1 MSGDIVQKR
10 HFAPI
15 FDKLD
20 IFYIIKTETGIY
32 FSKNVTMTM
41 TYTLDEKDST
51 LLEHIQGNARLTSAE
66 LSKLVD
72 LSPSGV
78 QKRLRKLEENGIVE
92 RYATMLNRKRLG
104 YDLLVFVKVIIQ
116 GHTAELIAEFDEAV
130 REMPEVLE
138 SHRIIG
144 DADYLLKVVVRDREQ
159 LDHFLMK
166 QLLSLDSVAR
176 VSSYLVLKEVK
187 ETTSI
192 GLNDHK

>member
-1 MSGDIVQKR
+1 
-10 HFAPI
+10 
-15 FDKLD
+15 
-20 IFYIIKTETGIY
+20 
-32 FSKNVTMTM
+32 M
-41 TYTLDEKDST
+41 TYVLDKKDST
-51 LLEHIQGNARLTSAE
+51 LLTHIQNNARLTSAE
-66 LSKLVD
+66 LGKLVN

-92 RYATMLNRKRLG
+92 RYATMLNRKSLG

-116 GHTAELIAEFDEAV
+116 GHTVKLIAEFDDAIK
-130 REMPEVLE
+130 EMPEVLE

-159 LDHFLMK
+159 LDHFLME
-166 QLLSLDSVAR
+166 QLLPLNSVAR

-192 GLNDHK
+192 GLNEYK

>member
-1 MSGDIVQKR
+1 
-10 HFAPI
+10 
-15 FDKLD
+15 
-20 IFYIIKTETGIY
+20 
-32 FSKNVTMTM
+32 M
-41 TYTLDEKDST
+41 TYPLDKKDST
-51 LLEHIQGNARLTSAE
+51 LLHYMQNNARLTSAE
-66 LSKLVD
+66 LGKLVD

-78 QKRLRKLEENGIVE
+78 QKRLRKLEENGVVE

-116 GHTAELIAEFDEAV
+116 GHTAELIAEFDNAI

-159 LDHFLMK
+159 LDHFLME

-192 GLNDHK
+192 GLNDHKDSK

>member
-1 MSGDIVQKR
+1 
-10 HFAPI
+10 
-15 FDKLD
+15 
-20 IFYIIKTETGIY
+20 
-32 FSKNVTMTM
+32 M
-41 TYTLDEKDST
+41 TYTLDKKDST

-66 LSKLVD
+66 LGKLVD

-116 GHTAELIAEFDEAV
+116 GHTTELIAEFDNAV

-187 ETTSI
+187 ETTTI

>member
-1 MSGDIVQKR
+1 
-10 HFAPI
+10 
-15 FDKLD
+15 
-20 IFYIIKTETGIY
+20 
-32 FSKNVTMTM
+32 
-41 TYTLDEKDST
+41 
-51 LLEHIQGNARLTSAE
+51 
-66 LSKLVD
+66 VD

-116 GHTAELIAEFDEAV
+116 GHTAELIAEFDDAV

>member
-1 MSGDIVQKR
+1 
-10 HFAPI
+10 
-15 FDKLD
+15 
-20 IFYIIKTETGIY
+20 
-32 FSKNVTMTM
+32 M
-41 TYTLDEKDST
+41 TYVLDKKDST
-51 LLEHIQGNARLTSAE
+51 LLKHIQDNARLTSAE
-66 LSKLVD
+66 LGRLVN

-116 GHTAELIAEFDEAV
+116 GHTTELIAEFDNAI

-166 QLLSLDSVAR
+166 QLLSLNSVAR

-192 GLNDHK
+192 GLTNHK

>member
-1 MSGDIVQKR
+1 
-10 HFAPI
+10 
-15 FDKLD
+15 
-20 IFYIIKTETGIY
+20 
-32 FSKNVTMTM
+32 M
-41 TYTLDEKDST
+41 TYVLDEKDST
-51 LLEHIQGNARLTSAE
+51 LLTHMQNNARLTSAE
-66 LSKLVD
+66 LGKLVN

-92 RYATMLNRKRLG
+92 RYATMLNRKSLG

-116 GHTAELIAEFDEAV
+116 GHTVKLIAEFDDAI
-130 REMPEVLE
+130 RKMPEVLE

-159 LDHFLMK
+159 LDHFLME
-166 QLLSLDSVAR
+166 QLLSLGSVAR

>member
-1 MSGDIVQKR
+1 
-10 HFAPI
+10 
-15 FDKLD
+15 
-20 IFYIIKTETGIY
+20 
-32 FSKNVTMTM
+32 M
-41 TYTLDEKDST
+41 TYVLDKKDST
-51 LLEHIQGNARLTSAE
+51 LLNRMQDNARLTSAE
-66 LSKLVD
+66 LGRLVG

-92 RYATMLNRKRLG
+92 KYATMLNRKRLG

-116 GHTAELIAEFDEAV
+116 GHSAELIAEFDNAIK
-130 REMPEVLE
+130 EMPQVLE

-144 DADYLLKVVVRDREQ
+144 DADYLLKVVVRDREH

-166 QLLSLDSVAR
+166 QLLALNSVAR

-192 GLNDHK
+192 GLDEHK

>member
-1 MSGDIVQKR
+1 
-10 HFAPI
+10 
-15 FDKLD
+15 
-20 IFYIIKTETGIY
+20 
-32 FSKNVTMTM
+32 M
-41 TYTLDEKDST
+41 TYTLDKKDTT
-51 LLEHIQGNARLTSAE
+51 LLKHLQNNARLTSAE
-66 LSKLVD
+66 LGKLVD

-116 GHTAELIAEFDEAV
+116 GHTKKLIAEFDNAI

-159 LDHFLMK
+159 LDQFLME
-166 QLLSLDSVAR
+166 QLLSLGSVAR

>member
-1 MSGDIVQKR
+1 
-10 HFAPI
+10 
-15 FDKLD
+15 
-20 IFYIIKTETGIY
+20 
-32 FSKNVTMTM
+32 M
-41 TYTLDEKDST
+41 TYTLDKKDST

-66 LSKLVD
+66 LGKLVD

-116 GHTAELIAEFDEAV
+116 GHTTELIAEFDNAV

-159 LDHFLMK
+159 LDYFLMK
-166 QLLSLDSVAR
+166 QLLSLNSVAR

>member
-1 MSGDIVQKR
+1 MNYVL
-10 HFAPI
+10 
-15 FDKLD
+15 DK
-20 IFYIIKTETGIY
+20 
-32 FSKNVTMTM
+32 
-41 TYTLDEKDST
+41 KDST
-51 LLEHIQGNARLTSAE
+51 LLKHMQNNARLTSAE
-66 LSKLVD
+66 LGKLVD

-116 GHTAELIAEFDEAV
+116 GHTKKLIAEFDNAI
-130 REMPEVLE
+130 RQMPEVLE

-159 LDHFLMK
+159 LDQFLME
-166 QLLSLDSVAR
+166 QLLSLGSVAR

>member
-1 MSGDIVQKR
+1 
-10 HFAPI
+10 
-15 FDKLD
+15 
-20 IFYIIKTETGIY
+20 
-32 FSKNVTMTM
+32 M
-41 TYTLDEKDST
+41 TYVLDEKDNT
-51 LLEHIQGNARLTSAE
+51 LLTHMQNNARLTSAE
-66 LSKLVD
+66 LGKLVN

-92 RYATMLNRKRLG
+92 RYATMLNRKSLG

-116 GHTAELIAEFDEAV
+116 GHTVKLIAEFDEAI
-130 REMPEVLE
+130 RKMPEVLE

-159 LDHFLMK
+159 LDQFLMER
-166 QLLSLDSVAR
+166 LLSLGSVAR

-192 GLNDHK
+192 DLIEHN

>member
-1 MSGDIVQKR
+1 
-10 HFAPI
+10 
-15 FDKLD
+15 
-20 IFYIIKTETGIY
+20 
-32 FSKNVTMTM
+32 M
-41 TYTLDEKDST
+41 TYVLDKKDST
-51 LLEHIQGNARLTSAE
+51 LLTHMQNNARLTSAE
-66 LSKLVD
+66 LGKLVN

-92 RYATMLNRKRLG
+92 RYATMLNRKSLG

-116 GHTAELIAEFDEAV
+116 GHTVKLIAEFDEAI
-130 REMPEVLE
+130 RKMPEVLE

-159 LDHFLMK
+159 LDHFLME
-166 QLLSLDSVAR
+166 QLLSLGSVAR

-192 GLNDHK
+192 GLNDHKNK

>member
-1 MSGDIVQKR
+1 
-10 HFAPI
+10 
-15 FDKLD
+15 
-20 IFYIIKTETGIY
+20 
-32 FSKNVTMTM
+32 M
-41 TYTLDEKDST
+41 TYALDKKDST
-51 LLEHIQGNARLTSAE
+51 LLTHMQNNARLTSAE
-66 LSKLVD
+66 LGKLVN

-92 RYATMLNRKRLG
+92 RYVTMLNRKSLG

-116 GHTAELIAEFDEAV
+116 GHTVKLIAEFDEAI
-130 REMPEVLE
+130 RKMPEVLE

-166 QLLSLDSVAR
+166 ELLPLNSVAR

-192 GLNDHK
+192 GLNEHA

>member
-1 MSGDIVQKR
+1 
-10 HFAPI
+10 
-15 FDKLD
+15 
-20 IFYIIKTETGIY
+20 
-32 FSKNVTMTM
+32 M
-41 TYTLDEKDST
+41 TYPLDKKDST
-51 LLEHIQGNARLTSAE
+51 LLEHMQNNARLTSAE
-66 LSKLVD
+66 LGRLVN

-116 GHTAELIAEFDEAV
+116 GHTTELIAEFDNAI

-166 QLLSLDSVAR
+166 QLLSLHSVAR

>member
-1 MSGDIVQKR
+1 
-10 HFAPI
+10 
-15 FDKLD
+15 
-20 IFYIIKTETGIY
+20 
-32 FSKNVTMTM
+32 M
-41 TYTLDEKDST
+41 TYTLDKKDTT
-51 LLEHIQGNARLTSAE
+51 LLKHLQNNARLTSAE
-66 LSKLVD
+66 LGKLVD

-92 RYATMLNRKRLG
+92 RYATMLNRQRLG

-116 GHTAELIAEFDEAV
+116 GHTTKLIAEFDNAI

-159 LDHFLMK
+159 LDHFLME
-166 QLLSLDSVAR
+166 QLLSLGFVAR

-187 ETTSI
+187 ETTNI
-192 GLNDHK
+192 GLNDQK

>member
-1 MSGDIVQKR
+1 
-10 HFAPI
+10 
-15 FDKLD
+15 
-20 IFYIIKTETGIY
+20 
-32 FSKNVTMTM
+32 M
-41 TYTLDEKDST
+41 TYVLDKKDSI
-51 LLEHIQGNARLTSAE
+51 LLTHMQNNARLTNAE
-66 LSKLVD
+66 LGKLVN

-78 QKRLRKLEENGIVE
+78 QKRLRKLEKNGIVE
-92 RYATMLNRKRLG
+92 RYATMLNRKSLG

-116 GHTAELIAEFDEAV
+116 GHTAELIAEFDNAT

-159 LDHFLMK
+159 LDHFLME

>member
-1 MSGDIVQKR
+1 M
-10 HFAPI
+10 A
-15 FDKLD
+15 
-20 IFYIIKTETGIY
+20 
-32 FSKNVTMTM
+32 
-41 TYTLDEKDST
+41 YTPDEKDIT
-51 LLEHIQGNARLTSAE
+51 LLQHMQNNARLTSTE
-66 LSKLVD
+66 LGKLVD

-92 RYATMLNRKRLG
+92 RYATMLNRKHLG

-116 GHTAELIAEFDEAV
+116 GHTTQLIAGFDHAI

-159 LDHFLMK
+159 LDDFLMK
-166 QLLSLDSVAR
+166 QLLALDSVAR

-187 ETTSI
+187 ETTTI
-192 GLNDHK
+192 GLNDHKE

>member
-1 MSGDIVQKR
+1 
-10 HFAPI
+10 
-15 FDKLD
+15 
-20 IFYIIKTETGIY
+20 
-32 FSKNVTMTM
+32 M
-41 TYTLDEKDST
+41 TYTLDKKDST
-51 LLEHIQGNARLTSAE
+51 LLTHMQNNARLTSAE
-66 LSKLVD
+66 LGKLVD

-116 GHTAELIAEFDEAV
+116 GHTAELIAEFDDAV

-166 QLLSLDSVAR
+166 RLLSLDSVAR

-187 ETTSI
+187 ETTTI

>member
-1 MSGDIVQKR
+1 
-10 HFAPI
+10 
-15 FDKLD
+15 
-20 IFYIIKTETGIY
+20 
-32 FSKNVTMTM
+32 M
-41 TYTLDEKDST
+41 TYVLDKKDST
-51 LLEHIQGNARLTSAE
+51 LLTHMQNNARLTSAE
-66 LSKLVD
+66 LGKLVN

-92 RYATMLNRKRLG
+92 RYATMLNRKSLG

-116 GHTAELIAEFDEAV
+116 GHTVKLIAEFDEAI
-130 REMPEVLE
+130 RKMPEVLE

-159 LDHFLMK
+159 LDQFLMER
-166 QLLSLDSVAR
+166 LLSLGSVAR

>member
-1 MSGDIVQKR
+1 
-10 HFAPI
+10 
-15 FDKLD
+15 
-20 IFYIIKTETGIY
+20 
-32 FSKNVTMTM
+32 M
-41 TYTLDEKDST
+41 TYTLDKKDTT
-51 LLEHIQGNARLTSAE
+51 LLKHLQNNARLTSAE
-66 LSKLVD
+66 LGKLVD

-116 GHTAELIAEFDEAV
+116 GHTKKLIAEFDNAI
-130 REMPEVLE
+130 RQMPEVLE

-159 LDHFLMK
+159 LDQFLME
-166 QLLSLDSVAR
+166 QLLSLGSVAR

>member
-1 MSGDIVQKR
+1 
-10 HFAPI
+10 
-15 FDKLD
+15 
-20 IFYIIKTETGIY
+20 
-32 FSKNVTMTM
+32 M
-41 TYTLDEKDST
+41 TYTLDKKDST
-51 LLEHIQGNARLTSAE
+51 LLKHIQNNARLTNAE

-116 GHTAELIAEFDEAV
+116 GHTAKLIAEFDDAIH
-130 REMPEVLE
+130 EMPEVLE

-144 DADYLLKVVVRDREQ
+144 DADYLLKVVVHDREQ
-159 LDHFLMK
+159 LDHFLME

-187 ETTSI
+187 ETTNI
-192 GLNDHK
+192 GLNHHK

>member
-1 MSGDIVQKR
+1 MNYVL
-10 HFAPI
+10 
-15 FDKLD
+15 DK
-20 IFYIIKTETGIY
+20 
-32 FSKNVTMTM
+32 
-41 TYTLDEKDST
+41 KDST
-51 LLEHIQGNARLTSAE
+51 LLKHMQNNARLTSAE

-92 RYATMLNRKRLG
+92 KYATMLNRKRLG

-116 GHTAELIAEFDEAV
+116 GHTMELIAKFDEAIKN
-130 REMPEVLE
+130 MPEVLE

-144 DADYLLKVVVRDREQ
+144 DADYLLKVVVRDREH

-166 QLLSLDSVAR
+166 NLLSLHSVER

-192 GLNDHK
+192 GLNDHI

>member
-1 MSGDIVQKR
+1 
-10 HFAPI
+10 
-15 FDKLD
+15 
-20 IFYIIKTETGIY
+20 
-32 FSKNVTMTM
+32 M
-41 TYTLDEKDST
+41 TYTLDKKDST
-51 LLEHIQGNARLTSAE
+51 LLEHIQNNARLTSAE

-116 GHTAELIAEFDEAV
+116 GHTAELIAEFDDAI

-192 GLNDHK
+192 GLNDQK